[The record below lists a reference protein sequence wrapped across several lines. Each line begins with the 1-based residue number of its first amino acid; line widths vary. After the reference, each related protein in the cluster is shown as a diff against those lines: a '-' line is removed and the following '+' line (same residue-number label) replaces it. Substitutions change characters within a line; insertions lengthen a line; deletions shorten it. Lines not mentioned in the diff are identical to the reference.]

1 MIFVISFFL
10 WITFFGRFTLASVVS
25 GLLVSVLVQYVSA
38 RLIRP
43 GPVLGTVFRIT
54 LALPVAVFQSFRI
67 IFSKPVFTVRSEKA
81 PENRIVEFGK
91 IISITMTPEEV
102 VISKDREGLLI
113 HEVKK

>member
-1 MIFVISFFL
+1 MIFTISFFL

-25 GLLVSVLVQYVSA
+25 GLLVSVLPQYISS
-38 RLIRP
+38 RLIRSARFS
-43 GPVLGTVFRIT
+43 TAFKII
-54 LALPVAVFQSFRI
+54 LALPIAVFQAFRL
-67 IFSKPVFTVRSEKA
+67 IFSRPIFTVRSEKS

-91 IISITMTPEEV
+91 IISITMTPEEI

>member
-1 MIFVISFFL
+1 M
-10 WITFFGRFTLASVVS
+10 
-25 GLLVSVLVQYVSA
+25 
-38 RLIRP
+38 
-43 GPVLGTVFRIT
+43 

-67 IFSKPVFTVRSEKA
+67 IFSKPAFTVRSEKA

>member
-1 MIFVISFFL
+1 MIFTISFFL
-10 WITFFGRFTLASVVS
+10 WITFFGRFTPASVVS
-25 GLLVSVLVQYVSA
+25 GLLVSVLAQYISS

-43 GPVLGTVFRIT
+43 GPVLGTVFRIM

-67 IFSKPVFTVRSEKA
+67 IFSKPAFTVRSEKA